1 MKKKILNK
9 VSIITNTIKVSLAM
23 AIPILFVGSITVLLN
38 GFPIQEY
45 QDFLDAFLGGALRSI
60 IGTVQSATVGTLAV
74 YITVALS
81 FSYMNQTE
89 DGSRLVSRF
98 GSLLACVTG
107 FFILVGFFS
116 GEPDFSLLSG
126 QGVFSALLAGLI
138 GSALFSRFESFFKTR
153 KTVFVDGA
161 DSVFNAT
168 LQVIKPFLCVVMC
181 FAAANYLIT
190 VLFDVKSVQYLFMKG
205 VNILFQRTQR
215 SYSSGLLFT
224 TLISIMWCFGIHGN
238 NVLNQV
244 AEDMFVAIIPGSIVS
259 KSFIDTFVN
268 MGGTGCT
275 IGLLIALA
283 IFGKRSSTKKL
294 AGMAAL
300 PGIFNIGELL
310 VFGYPV
316 IYNPLMALPFILAPM
331 ICFSNAFLMTMIG
344 FLPPVTSS
352 VVWTTPALMSGYVAT
367 GSVNGIIVQLVNIAL
382 STACYA
388 PFVILNE
395 KKSLNEFSSEMKG
408 LVESFKEKRERK
420 EELSLTECDGNRGRL
435 ARLLATD
442 LVVSL
447 DGSLPEEDIYAK
459 ENPLKVDY
467 QLQYDEEDRVKGA
480 RAILQWEHER
490 YGTIYPPM
498 ALQLAKESGDLYEL
512 EAYIIER
519 ALKDSLDYRERYGE
533 GFVMIVNV
541 SSETIADDQFIY
553 FLQGAAD
560 RYRMRRGNVRL
571 EISGEAKE
579 SVVEKIRLLGCVV
592 ETQEP
597 SPAVSGLEN

>member
-1 MKKKILNK
+1 
-9 VSIITNTIKVSLAM
+9 M

-89 DGSRLVSRF
+89 AGSRLVSRF

-138 GSALFSRFESFFKTR
+138 GSALFSEFESFFKTR

-168 LQVIKPFLCVVMC
+168 LQVIKPFLCVVLC

-294 AGMAAL
+294 VGMAAL

-408 LVESFKEKRERK
+408 LVENFKAKREKK

-467 QLQYDEEDRVKGA
+467 QLQYDQEDRPKGA
-480 RAILQWEHER
+480 RAILNWEHKR
-490 YGTIYPPM
+490 YGTIYPPI
-498 ALQLAKESGDLYEL
+498 ALQLARESGDLYEL
-512 EAYIIER
+512 ETYIIER

-579 SVVEKIRLLGCVV
+579 SVVEKIRLLGCVA
-592 ETQEP
+592 ETQ
-597 SPAVSGLEN
+597 A

>member
-1 MKKKILNK
+1 MKKKFLNK
-9 VSIITNTIKVSLAM
+9 ASIITNTIKVSLAM

-89 DGSRLVSRF
+89 AGSRLVSRF

-138 GSALFSRFESFFKTR
+138 GSALFSGFESFFKTR

-168 LQVIKPFLCVVMC
+168 LQVIKPFLCVVLC

-205 VNILFQRTQR
+205 VNALFQRTQR

-294 AGMAAL
+294 VGMAAL

-408 LVESFKEKRERK
+408 LVENFKAKREKK

-467 QLQYDEEDRVKGA
+467 QLQYDQEDRPKGA
-480 RAILQWEHER
+480 RAILNWEHKR
-490 YGTIYPPM
+490 YGTIYPPI
-498 ALQLAKESGDLYEL
+498 ALQLARESGDLYEL
-512 EAYIIER
+512 ETYIIER

-592 ETQEP
+592 ETNLAQQ
-597 SPAVSGLEN
+597 G

>member
-1 MKKKILNK
+1 
-9 VSIITNTIKVSLAM
+9 M

-89 DGSRLVSRF
+89 EGIRPVSGF
-98 GSLLACVTG
+98 GCLLGCVTG

-275 IGLLIALA
+275 IGLLIAMA

-316 IYNPLMALPFILAPM
+316 IYNPLMALPFILSPM
-331 ICFSNAFLMTMIG
+331 LCFSNAYFMTRIG
-344 FLPPVTSS
+344 FLPAVTTT
-352 VVWTTPALMSGYVAT
+352 VDWTTPALMSGYLAT
-367 GSVNGIIVQLVNIAL
+367 GSVIGIVVQLVNILL

-388 PFVILNE
+388 PFVIIYE
-395 KKSLNEFSSEMKG
+395 KNSLKEFSSEMPG
-408 LVESFKEKRERK
+408 LVDYFKENKGT
-420 EELSLTECDGNRGRL
+420 EEMALTECEGNRGRL

-442 LVVSL
+442 LGVSL
-447 DGSLPEEDIYAK
+447 GASNPGEDIYAS
-459 ENPLKVDY
+459 ESPLKVDY
-467 QLQYDEEDRVKGA
+467 QLRYDNDENCIGA
-480 RAILQWEHER
+480 KAVLKWEHVR
-490 YGTIYPPM
+490 YGDIYSPLVYQI
-498 ALQLAKESGDLYEL
+498 ARESGDLYEL
-512 EAYIIER
+512 ETFVAER
-519 ALKDSLDYRERYGE
+519 ALKDSLGYRDRYGND
-533 GFVMIVNV
+533 FVMNADITADTVND
-541 SSETIADDQFIY
+541 EQFIP
-553 FLQGAAD
+553 FLQSIAD
-560 RYRMRRGNVRL
+560 RYMLRAGNLHL
-571 EISGEAKE
+571 EIKGEAQE
-579 SVVEKIRLLGCVV
+579 SALEKIKLLG
-592 ETQEP
+592 
-597 SPAVSGLEN
+597 VSL